1 MSRRIIGALIPFA
14 FLFTFLIPNEGLAQL
29 GRPGFV
35 ATEQIVVGGIL
46 GSDPTITAGL
56 NSLLADRLLTAPF
69 LLEVADLDD
78 PTYTN
83 DDNITL
89 NAFGG
94 FDLDGDNTNNGSGV
108 NEFVIDPLDW
118 DPVSGEP
125 NSSFPDGTI
134 VDSHLTAGPGTIIV
148 GGIPLNDLTV
158 EADFVPGTLTGVYEF
173 QSGETEAFL
182 TQEFLATQPAPAPF
196 TGTLVDLLTTFG
208 ILPDI
213 DADMDGTN
221 ESYSAVFTFAGISCT
236 LYYSYIPSTQ
246 GFVAT
251 EQIVVGGILGSD
263 PTITAGLNALLADNL
278 VNFPFLLEV
287 AELDDPTYT
296 DDDDITLNA
305 FGGFDMDED
314 TTNNDSGFNEFVID
328 PRDYDQTTGEPV
340 SSFPGGNIVDGH
352 LIAGPG
358 TIFVSGIPLNGLTVE
373 ADFFPVGAIT
383 GVYGFQSTETE
394 AFLTQAFLATQPAPA
409 PFSGTLVDLLTTFGI
424 LPDVDGD
431 MDGTNESYSAVF
443 TFAGI
448 TCDLYHSTPPPA
460 SGPVEDCSN
469 GVDDDGDGLVDCD
482 DPDCTAICNPGG
494 VEFRRGDT
502 NSDGARNIA
511 DAIFELSFLFT
522 QGPEPSCSD
531 AADVNDDG
539 AINIAD
545 AIFLL
550 SFLFTNGADAPAPGG
565 ECGIDPTGG
574 DSLDCALPTGGC

>member
-1 MSRRIIGALIPFA
+1 MFRSAIGALIPVA
-14 FLFTFLIPNEGLAQL
+14 FVLTFVAPNESFAQL
-29 GRPGFV
+29 SRPAFV

-56 NSLLADRLLTAPF
+56 NGLLADRLLTSPF
-69 LLEVADLDD
+69 LLEIADLDD

-89 NAFGG
+89 NVFGG
-94 FDLDGDNTNNGSGV
+94 FDLDGDNTNNGSGM
-108 NEFVIDPLDW
+108 NDFVVDPLDY
-118 DPVSGEP
+118 DPATGGAI
-125 NSSFPDGTI
+125 SSFPDGTI
-134 VDSHLTAGPGTIIV
+134 VDSHMVAGPGTIIV

-158 EADFVPGTLTGVYEF
+158 EADFTETATTGVYEF
-173 QSGETEAFL
+173 QSTETSAFL
-182 TQEFLATQPAPAPF
+182 TQEFLETQPAPAPF
-196 TGTLVDLLTTFG
+196 TGSLVDLLTAFG

-221 ESYSAVFTFAGISCT
+221 ESYSAVFTFAGISCN

-263 PTITAGLNALLADNL
+263 PTIAAGLNSLLADNL
-278 VNFPFLLEV
+278 VNSPFLLEI

-296 DDDDITLNA
+296 DDDNITLNA

-314 TTNNDSGFNEFVID
+314 PTNNASGTNEFVID
-328 PRDYDQTTGEPV
+328 PTGYDQTTGDPI
-340 SSFPGGNIVDGH
+340 SSFPDGTIVDSH

-358 TIFVSGIPLNGLTVE
+358 TIFVSGIPLNDLTVE
-373 ADFFPVGAIT
+373 ADFFPGTFT
-383 GVYGFQSTETE
+383 GTYTFQSGETE
-394 AFLTQAFLATQPAPA
+394 AFLTQSFLETQPAPA
-409 PFSGTLVDLLTTFGI
+409 PFSGTLVDLLTAFGI
-424 LPDVDGD
+424 LPDVDAD

-448 TCDLYHSTPPPA
+448 TCELYHSSPPA
-460 SGPVEDCSN
+460 TGAVEDCSN
-469 GVDDDGDGLVDCD
+469 GVDDDGDGLIDCD

-494 VEFRRGDT
+494 VEFRRGDV

-511 DAIFELSFLFT
+511 DAIFMLGFLFT
-522 QGPEPSCSD
+522 SGPAPACDD

-539 AINIAD
+539 AVNIAD
-545 AIFLL
+545 AIYLL
-550 SFLFTNGADAPAPGG
+550 GFLFTGGPDAPAPGDN
-565 ECGIDPTGG
+565 CGIDPT
-574 DSLDCALPTGGC
+574 DTDTLDCAMPTGGC